1 MKKITIKINDW
12 DWINRELDQFLQTQT
27 GIIKSETNL
36 KKNKIEITYEEE
48 KTTIKIIMN
57 YIRLFL
63 SLQKTPILLEFNKH
77 SNNELL
83 EYTIT
88 IIDLCCEYCFMG
100 MIEELL
106 EINGIEEVNND
117 FDFITKENVHINIK
131 YDPTIIDENEI
142 KKIEQKLNYE
152 D

>member
-88 IIDLCCEYCFMG
+88 IIDLCCEYCFME